1 MSKSKKTM
9 ANMVDLFEIQ
19 QYDTKN
25 SCFGLKGGRYL
36 DLVRVICTDFQ
47 SIREMDLEYENLKM
61 EQFYSR
67 YPSDLKLVCV
77 NMPER
82 CTEQLGFISHKL
94 ENCQHEWRRSALKA
108 RKMELE
114 WLEKN
119 RQRKEYYMFLYA
131 DSVEQLADARGG
143 AVARL
148 EDARLVMTISSQ
160 EKIEVL
166 TKMMNPEQTFFNRVQ
181 IGNRKDVERIG
192 YDYRLLAAIQ
202 PAGGIRF
209 HPAYIRTGSNYGAIL
224 TIYDWKSELDS
235 HWLSPLGQSE

>member
-1 MSKSKKTM
+1 MSKSKKAM
-9 ANMVDLFEIQ
+9 ANMIDLFEIQ
-19 QYDTKN
+19 KYDTKN
-25 SCFGLKGGRYL
+25 SCFGLKGGKYL

-94 ENCQHEWRRSALKA
+94 ENCQHEWSRSALKA

-119 RQRKEYYMFLYA
+119 RQRKEYYLFLYA

-181 IGNRKDVERIG
+181 IGNR
-192 YDYRLLAAIQ
+192 
-202 PAGGIRF
+202 
-209 HPAYIRTGSNYGAIL
+209 
-224 TIYDWKSELDS
+224 
-235 HWLSPLGQSE
+235 

>member
-1 MSKSKKTM
+1 MSKSKKAM
-9 ANMVDLFEIQ
+9 ANMIDLFEIQ
-19 QYDTKN
+19 KYDTKN
-25 SCFGLKGGRYL
+25 SCFGLKGGKYL

-119 RQRKEYYMFLYA
+119 RQRKRILPVF
-131 DSVEQLADARGG
+131 VCRFRG
-143 AVARL
+143 AVGRCK
-148 EDARLVMTISSQ
+148 RRSRC
-160 EKIEVL
+160 
-166 TKMMNPEQTFFNRVQ
+166 PFGGCQT
-181 IGNRKDVERIG
+181 G
-192 YDYRLLAAIQ
+192 YDN
-202 PAGGIRF
+202 F
-209 HPAYIRTGSNYGAIL
+209 
-224 TIYDWKSELDS
+224 
-235 HWLSPLGQSE
+235 QSGKNRSAN

>member
-1 MSKSKKTM
+1 MSKSKKAM
-9 ANMVDLFEIQ
+9 ANMIDLFEIQ
-19 QYDTKN
+19 KYDTKN
-25 SCFGLKGGRYL
+25 SCFGLKGGKYL

-94 ENCQHEWRRSALKA
+94 ENCQHEWSRSALKA

-119 RQRKEYYMFLYA
+119 RQRKEYYLFLYA
-131 DSVEQLADARGG
+131 DSSSIFRAFNAD
-143 AVARL
+143 
-148 EDARLVMTISSQ
+148 
-160 EKIEVL
+160 
-166 TKMMNPEQTFFNRVQ
+166 
-181 IGNRKDVERIG
+181 
-192 YDYRLLAAIQ
+192 LLHSCWQ
-202 PAGGIRF
+202 F
-209 HPAYIRTGSNYGAIL
+209 SNL
-224 TIYDWKSELDS
+224 
-235 HWLSPLGQSE
+235 

>member
-1 MSKSKKTM
+1 M
-9 ANMVDLFEIQ
+9 N
-19 QYDTKN
+19 
-25 SCFGLKGGRYL
+25 GGKYL
-36 DLVRVICTDFQ
+36 ELVRGSCTDFQ
-47 SIREMDLEYENLKM
+47 SIRDMELEYENLKM

-94 ENCQHEWRRSALKA
+94 ENCQHEWSRSALKA

-119 RQRKEYYMFLYA
+119 RLRKEYYLFLYA

-166 TKMMNPEQTFFNRVQ
+166 T
-181 IGNRKDVERIG
+181 
-192 YDYRLLAAIQ
+192 
-202 PAGGIRF
+202 
-209 HPAYIRTGSNYGAIL
+209 
-224 TIYDWKSELDS
+224 
-235 HWLSPLGQSE
+235 